1 MDQVFAFCATHDLRY
16 HLVLWYPILGLIGDK
31 LDANVPYCAL
41 TFRKGFCNSFLFRL
55 LAQAFSVLFCFGHSP
70 PPNKP
75 KKFRRRPKG
84 ISTRS
89 PKGLNGT
96 CRIKFLPCRWISK
109 HGRVRQARLKWRWRT
124 RRIRSDRLK
133 WWLAGKCRANRGC
146 SNSKTKSTPV
156 KGLTLRDCVVA
167 RVKSVAACL
176 LKMWTW
182 FSTLDHDPYLGVR
195 VGEATHPGPAGSR
208 VTKRRRAAK
217 QVAGVPGELVQQVVQ
232 AVFQALAQQGFRFP
246 EQPKPAKKKT
256 VKTEKEKKLNMPAPP
271 PVPERVSFY
280 PPTKGPGASKSIVG
294 GASGADP
301 PRMPKPQAQK
311 TQTKSWVTVAAT
323 PSDQGRGRLLPSVWP
338 LKAVQPVATVR
349 KQLEEGVW
357 PEGQVTWCH
366 SKEEIDQLQA
376 LCKLHELPNQPFALG
391 LRVDGVSSF
400 TGGTECQLPVAWG
413 DRVSFENFRFW
424 ALNSS
429 LPKLPQHVVSKSNVI
444 PAKPD
449 LTRPFL
455 SLFRRLP

>member
-1 MDQVFAFCATHDLRY
+1 MPDRLDLHWLSMRCSRLKPRLVLHSSPDSLQDGSGICFLRY
-16 HLVLWYPILGLIGDK
+16 TTDVTILCFGILSWASSVTSWMPMFRIVLSLSERVS
-31 LDANVPYCAL
+31 ATV
-41 TFRKGFCNSFLFRL
+41 FCFVCL
-55 LAQAFSVLFCFGHSP
+55 SVLFCFGHSP

-89 PKGLNGT
+89 PKGLNGI

-133 WWLAGKCRANRGC
+133 WWLAGKRRANRGC

-195 VGEATHPGPAGSR
+195 VGEATHPGLAGSR

-217 QVAGVPGELVQQVVQ
+217 QAAGLPGELVQQVVQ

-246 EQPKPAKKKT
+246 EQPKPAKKNT
-256 VKTEKEKKLNMPAPP
+256 VKTEKEKNLNMPAPP

-280 PPTKGPGASKSIVG
+280 PPTKGPGASKSVVG

-301 PRMPKPQAQK
+301 PRMPKSQAQK

-400 TGGTECQLPVAWG
+400 TGGWWL
-413 DRVSFENFRFW
+413 
-424 ALNSS
+424 
-429 LPKLPQHVVSKSNVI
+429 
-444 PAKPD
+444 
-449 LTRPFL
+449 
-455 SLFRRLP
+455 